1 MAKSLICAVFTLSTH
16 YGQSTPWVLN
26 STLTRPQS
34 QALRRFPEC
43 RPGALE
49 SWSIVLPVRW
59 KLACCLFLDFEIQI
73 GGHSSLVH
81 PVEFGWFTVKIQVAV
96 LWWNMKLIPP
106 PPPRLRYRRSDRTVH
121 SKVNSN
127 PVTCWSAH
135 LGTAKQDIWVQGVI
149 GPAPH
154 TQEPSPDNCCLN
166 NRVATL
172 PAVF

>member
-16 YGQSTPWVLN
+16 YGQSTPWVLIYPDEATEQGA
-26 STLTRPQS
+26 S
-34 QALRRFPEC
+34 RFPEC

-96 LWWNMKLIPP
+96 LWWNMKLIF
-106 PPPRLRYRRSDRTVH
+106 PPRLRYHRSDWTVH

-135 LGTAKQDIWVQGVI
+135 LGAAKQDIWVQGVI

-166 NRVATL
+166 NRVTTL